1 MNVWLLALIIMAIA
15 VIMVMTGHGGGN
27 FFILALVLAGIEMH
41 IAAATV
47 QFILFTAALF
57 AMLVFGRKKFVEW
70 KLAIFLAV
78 LIGLSALAGGYF
90 SSYVNA
96 KWLKL
101 ILSVLLFF
109 LAILMLKPVKEKPNP
124 TIKRGL
130 RYWQVKSSDK
140 NLTYPV
146 DLLIVVPVV
155 LAFGFVAGMVGISG
169 GSFMVPL
176 LVLVCQVP
184 MKNAVATASTLI
196 SVSALSGFIGHV
208 AAGHFD
214 YRLALPLALGGAIG
228 GLIGGSIA
236 IQTKPKVLKILF
248 AITTLA
254 AAVIMAYKV
263 FHP

>member
-1 MNVWLLALIIMAIA
+1 MAIA
-15 VIMVMTGHGGGN
+15 IIMVMTGHGGGN

-41 IAAATV
+41 KAATAV

-57 AMLVFGRKKFVEW
+57 AMLVFGKKKFVEW
-70 KLAIFLAV
+70 KLAILFAV
-78 LIGLSALAGGYF
+78 LIGVSALAGGYF
-90 SSYVNA
+90 SGYVHA

-101 ILSVLLFF
+101 ILSILLFF
-109 LAILMLKPVKEKPNP
+109 LAILMLKPVKEKPNT
-124 TIKRGL
+124 TIKTGL
-130 RYWQVKSSDK
+130 RYWQVDSFDKS
-140 NLTYPV
+140 LTYSV
-146 DLLIVVPVV
+146 DLLIVVPTI

-184 MKNAVATASTLI
+184 MKNAVATASTLVSI
-196 SVSALSGFIGHV
+196 SAFAGFIGHL

-214 YRLALPLALGGAIG
+214 YRIALPLALGGAIG

-236 IQTKPKVLKILF
+236 IQTRPKVLKILF
-248 AITTLA
+248 ALTTLA
-254 AAVIMAYKV
+254 AAIIMAYKV